1 MENAIRLYS
10 DDFIENHNVVPLYD
24 GNFDGIPEDEVNK
37 FLNDIENY
45 PHAFI
50 LACTIDYCVDANIAW
65 SIPYQI
71 MKALGGDFSIEKLA
85 SISERNYK
93 KLFRKL
99 RPGHRFVNQSARV
112 FYRAVQ
118 RIKDRYDGD
127 ASVMWKE
134 KSAEL
139 FIKEFRFFY
148 HVGQKISNMA
158 ANLLYT
164 NLGVKFTDLC
174 NIDIAVDRHVK
185 RVFERTG
192 LVEQNAGKNAI
203 IQRAR
208 EINPEYPGRLDLPV
222 FNLGRNICQNYNP
235 LCNECPLS
243 ETCPKKIAD

>member
-1 MENAIRLYS
+1 MEELLRSYS
-10 DDFIENHNVVPLYD
+10 YDFAKKHDVVPLYNGD
-24 GNFDGIPEDEVNK
+24 FDGIPNDEVNN

-85 SISERNYK
+85 SFSERKYEA
-93 KLFRKL
+93 LFSDL

-118 RIKDRYDGD
+118 RIKDCYDGD

-134 KSAEL
+134 KSVEL
-139 FIKEFRFFY
+139 FIKEFKSFY

-208 EINPEYPGRLDLPV
+208 EINPEYPGILDLPV

-243 ETCPKKIAD
+243 ERCPRNI